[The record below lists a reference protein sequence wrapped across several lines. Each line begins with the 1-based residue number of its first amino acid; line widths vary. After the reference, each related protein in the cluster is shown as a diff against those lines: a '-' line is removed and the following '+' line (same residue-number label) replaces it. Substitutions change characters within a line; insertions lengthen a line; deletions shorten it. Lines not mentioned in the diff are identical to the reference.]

1 MLPSLHRLTA
11 GLRLR
16 QLELLSTLA
25 DTRNM
30 RAAAQRL
37 HLSTAAVSKS
47 LREAE
52 SLFDTALFH
61 RTPGGLVPTAAG
73 ELAVQRARVVLNEV
87 AGLADELSQQG
98 RSDRLALGSPPFLA
112 WTFVPR
118 LLQAMA
124 HAHSVPAIRLVEG
137 RLAEIGRQLEA
148 GDIDVLITMNTPSEL
163 GGLKLDG
170 FVIEPVSAEQWIV
183 ACATDYLPA
192 APMPDNGVYRWR
204 DLHGEPW
211 ILPPRPTNARMMIEQ
226 LLLEHGLAPVT
237 PRIESLNAITNLQ
250 LAERGLGLTLI
261 AQSAATAALAS
272 GRLREL
278 PVQTLPAPVPIVL
291 VYRLR
296 EGERG
301 ALAGLRA
308 AAQRLRSAST
318 PD

>member
-1 MLPSLHRLTA
+1 MAPSVHRLTA

-37 HLSTAAVSKS
+37 HLTTAAVSKS
-47 LREAE
+47 LRETE
-52 SLFDTALFH
+52 SLFDAELFH
-61 RTPGGLVPTAAG
+61 RTPSGLVPTAAG
-73 ELAVQRARVVLNEV
+73 EIVVQRARVLLNEL
-87 AGLADELSQQG
+87 AGLADELAQRGQG
-98 RSDRLALGSPPFLA
+98 DRLALGSPPFLA
-112 WTFVPR
+112 WTLVPR
-118 LLQAMA
+118 LLDAMA
-124 HAHSVPAIRLVEG
+124 QGGEAPPVRLVEG

-170 FVIEPVSAEQWIV
+170 FVIEPVSTEQWIV
-183 ACATDYLPA
+183 GCAPGHERAL
-192 APMPDNGVYRWR
+192 GVAGDGVHRWR
-204 DLHGEPW
+204 ELQAARW

-226 LLLEHGLAPVT
+226 LLLEQGLAPVT
-237 PRIESLNAITNLQ
+237 PHIESLNAITNLQ
-250 LAERGLGLTLI
+250 LAERGLGLALI
-261 AQSAATAALAS
+261 ARSAARDALAA

-278 PVQTLPAPVPIVL
+278 AVEALPPAVPIVL

-301 ALAGLRA
+301 ALAALRA
-308 AAQRLRSAST
+308 AAQRLRNPVTS
-318 PD
+318 D